1 MSKRNVDLNGSF
13 DRVEIKH
20 VSVEYIAKQKW
31 NCVYDAQTALKVGT
45 IFPELLKPF
54 QTGDFEEGG
63 SV

>member
-1 MSKRNVDLNGSF
+1 MNKRNINQNGSF
-13 DRVEIKH
+13 DGVEINH

-54 QTGDFEEGG
+54 ATNDK
-63 SV
+63 